1 MKNLIKYFFLI
12 TITISVIYYLYYAN
26 LINLKEIEILI
37 IEKYDYIIYSL
48 FFYLISLCIS
58 IFRYQYIIKKFGVK
72 IEYKILLQTQ
82 IIGTFFSQTLPLSTL
97 SSEIFKIYF
106 ISNFYKI
113 KEWNKITFIT
123 IYDKAIG
130 LSSFFLLS
138 FFISIFLINYQTKF
152 IQNLNLLVSITT
164 LAFAIICYFIPKI
177 LNVIEFK
184 NFNYDFKYG
193 KEIIISLVSSFLFC
207 ISYFL
212 IVLSADLEI
221 SFYQVIL
228 IMPFLIL
235 SFILP
240 IGIAGIGGYQIITIY
255 LFSFFIENKNLLVS
269 VSIIFASILLVVN
282 FILGLYFIL
291 KNFNIIKNF
300 FNLKS
305 KK

>member
-1 MKNLIKYFFLI
+1 MKNFIKYFFLI

-26 LINLKEIEILI
+26 LINLKEIEILVV
-37 IEKYDYIIYSL
+37 EKYDYIIYSL

-72 IEYKILLQTQ
+72 IEYKILLQMQ
-82 IIGTFFSQTLPLSTL
+82 IIGTFFSQTLPFSTL

-138 FFISIFLINYQTKF
+138 FFISIFLINFQIKF
-152 IQNLNLLVSITT
+152 SQNLNLLVSIAT
-164 LAFAIICYFIPKI
+164 LVFALICFFIPKF

-212 IVLSADLEI
+212 IVLLANLEI
-221 SFYQVIL
+221 SLYQVIL

-240 IGIAGIGGYQIITIY
+240 IGIAGIGGYQIIAIY